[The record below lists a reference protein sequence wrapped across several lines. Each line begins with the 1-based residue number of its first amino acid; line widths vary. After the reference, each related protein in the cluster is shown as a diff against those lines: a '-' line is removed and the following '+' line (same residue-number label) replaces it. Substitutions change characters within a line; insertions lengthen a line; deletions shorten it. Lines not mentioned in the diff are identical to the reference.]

1 MSESDDNKPE
11 PKPDEGSAKE
21 PGKKEP
27 ERTRAVVDSRQPGST
42 DETQIMPRVP
52 DEFET
57 RVDEPESNPWPTPPD
72 MAPITGEELADDE
85 DDEDDDETVIA
96 MRRLPRPDGI
106 ETRQMPGV
114 KEEWRE
120 RAAQAAEALGETAE
134 IVGEWDSEEGDASLA
149 LSVAAASGEVPA
161 VDAEKPAAVAGSII
175 ARAREAQSEWAA
187 KPLEKRLPYF
197 DAMRNELVLHRAD
210 YVPSMATAI
219 GRPMVEALAGEF
231 IPVLEALITLP
242 EIFGPLLT
250 DWHAAPARL
259 TAEGQQAVARM
270 APWGVVVVMNPPGA
284 PFALPMTMA
293 IDALAAGNAVVILA
307 PEEQPRVNEMMRKV
321 VQRSRIPEHLL
332 QVVSGGVDALLAVVD
347 AGPDKLIY
355 FGDAD
360 YAPRLAAH
368 CAATGTVFQP
378 VAPAKNT
385 MLVLEN
391 ATLDRA
397 VHAAMWG
404 AFAGGGLMHC
414 SIERVVVA
422 DPVFDEFR
430 MRLIEAVRAMNSHHA
445 QLASLSEH
453 FDPRRFKLLIDDA
466 VSNGARVTWPA
477 GENPGRW
484 IHWKAAV
491 VEALPDRA
499 LLATQRFEGPGVAL
513 FRADDPLAEGRRLL
527 ARAPAGS
534 VSVIGNPTREQRTE
548 LELLPVAQV
557 VYQDAFPAG
566 AFGPGW
572 PLGPEM
578 PRTRCS
584 PMAMLRPRVISD
596 GDATAGRIAWFPYTD
611 DKAYALLDAIEA
623 AYGTQTGKR
632 LKAAFK
638 LALNAQRRRLLKG
651 DNS

>member
-1 MSESDDNKPE
+1 MSESKDNKPDK
-11 PKPDEGSAKE
+11 KPEDEGAEESEKTDS
-21 PGKKEP
+21 G
-27 ERTRAVVDSRQPGST
+27 RTRAVVDSRQPGST
-42 DETQIMPRVP
+42 DETQVMERVP

-57 RVDEPESNPWPTPPD
+57 RADEPSNPWPGSRDDTAVAGQD
-72 MAPITGEELADDE
+72 DLADDE

-134 IVGEWDSEEGDASLA
+134 VVGEWGNEEGDPSLA
-149 LSVAAASGEVPA
+149 LSVAAASGEMPA
-161 VDAEKPAAVAGSII
+161 AEEEKPAAVAGSII
-175 ARAREAQSEWAA
+175 ARAREAQRDWAA
-187 KPLEKRLPYF
+187 LPLEKRIPYF
-197 DAMRNELVLHRAD
+197 DAMRNELVSHRAD

-219 GRPMVEALAGEF
+219 GRPMVEALAGEY
-231 IPVLEALITLP
+231 IPVLEALVTAH

-250 DWHAAPARL
+250 DLHASPARL
-259 TAEGQQAVARM
+259 TAEGQQAQARM
-270 APWGVVVVMNPPGA
+270 VPWGVVVVMVPAGA
-284 PFALPMTMA
+284 PFALPMTLA

-307 PEEQPRVNEMMRKV
+307 PEGQPRVNETMRKIV
-321 VQRSRIPEHLL
+321 HRAGFPEHLW
-332 QVVSGGVDALLAVVD
+332 QIVSGGVEAVPAVVD

-355 FGDAD
+355 FGEAD
-360 YAPRLAAH
+360 FAPRLAAH
-368 CAATGTVFQP
+368 CAAAGAVFQP

-391 ATLDRA
+391 APIDRA

-404 AFAGGGLMHC
+404 AFAGAGMMHC

-422 DPVFDEFR
+422 GAVFDEFR

-445 QLASLSEH
+445 QLATMPEH

-491 VEALPDRA
+491 VEALPERA

-513 FRADDPLAEGRRLL
+513 YRADEPLAEAVNLL
-527 ARAPAGS
+527 ARASAGS
-534 VSVIGNPTREQRTE
+534 VSVIGKPTREQRSAI
-548 LELLPVAQV
+548 ELLPVAQV

-623 AYGTQTGKR
+623 AYGTQAGKR
-632 LKAAFK
+632 MKAAMK
-638 LALNAQRRRLLKG
+638 LALNGQKRRLLNG